1 MGRSRTQPCCTS
13 VLEAPLPEAE
23 ADELAQA
30 FAALADPIRLRL
42 LSFIAA
48 AGEVC
53 SCDLLVPLDRSQPTI
68 SHHTKV
74 LADAG
79 LITGEKRGRWVW
91 WSIVPARV
99 GRLGSGLTRLRRHQ
113 ERVPGDPVAHGA
125 NSLRGALPSEVEV
138 DVGQRWELRHAERDV
153 LRTYVA
159 GKACG

>member
-1 MGRSRTQPCCTS
+1 MGRSRTEPCCTS
-13 VLEAPLPEAE
+13 VLEAPLREAE

-30 FAALADPIRLRL
+30 FAALADPVRLRL

-99 GRLGSGLTRLRRHQ
+99 ADVRAALGSA
-113 ERVPGDPVAHGA
+113 ESVPA
-125 NSLRGALPSEVEV
+125 
-138 DVGQRWELRHAERDV
+138 
-153 LRTYVA
+153 
-159 GKACG
+159 